1 MKKRTFLPAFIG
13 AVLIVVPAAAKH
25 PSTIRIAT
33 YNASLYGKKSGQI
46 LNRLRDGKDQQAEKV
61 ASVVQTIRP
70 DVLLINEIDH
80 DTGGATA
87 SALND
92 LYFAK
97 PQRTLSSIDYPFVY
111 SVASNTGVDSQLD
124 LDQNGKIREPIDA
137 WGFGVYP
144 GQYSMAIYSRFPIN
158 ESSIRTFQ
166 TFLWK
171 DLPGAKRPV
180 DPKTKQTYHTDDL
193 WNQLRLSSKNHVDV
207 PIQIGETVIHV
218 LACHPTPPVFDGPE
232 DRNGCRNHDEIKF
245 WQHYLDKPSANW
257 IVDDEGTAGGLAA
270 GQSFVIMGDLNSDS
284 VDGDGKRQAIVELL
298 ANERLY
304 DPQPKSKGAVAD
316 SVGKKSAAKQKANPA
331 LDTAKFGGNLRVD
344 YVLPSRTLAKKDA
357 GVVWPEKSDPSY
369 EMITA
374 SDHRMVWV
382 EVEVP

>member
-1 MKKRTFLPAFIG
+1 M
-13 AVLIVVPAAAKH
+13 IVVPAAAKH

-245 WQHYLDKPSANW
+245 WQHYLDKPSAKW
-257 IVDDEGTAGGLAA
+257 LVDDQGIAGGLAA

-357 GVVWPEKSDPSY
+357 GVVWPEKSDPNY

>member
-1 MKKRTFLPAFIG
+1 MRLVL
-13 AVLIVVPAAAKH
+13 VLIGTVLLNSFVAAQS

-46 LNRLRDGKDQQAEKV
+46 LERLRDGRDQQAEKV
-61 ASVVQTIRP
+61 ARVVQTIRP
-70 DVLLINEIDH
+70 DVLLINEIDY
-80 DTGGATA
+80 DADGATA
-87 SALND
+87 KTLAE

-97 PQRTLSSIDYPFVY
+97 PQRKLSPIDYPYVY
-111 SVASNTGVDSQLD
+111 SVSSNTGVDSQLD
-124 LDQNGKIREPIDA
+124 LDQNGRTNGPADA

-144 GQYSMAIYSRFPIN
+144 GQYSMAIYSRYPIN
-158 ESSIRTFQ
+158 YSSIRSFQ
-166 TFLWK
+166 KLLWK
-171 DLPGAKRPV
+171 DLPDAKRPV
-180 DPKTKQTYHTDDL
+180 DPKTALPYHDDEL

-207 PIQIGETVIHV
+207 AIQIGETVLHV

-245 WQHYLDKPSANW
+245 WDHYLSNPAADW
-257 IVDDEGTAGGLAA
+257 LVDDQGNSGGLAV
-270 GQSFVIMGDLNSDS
+270 GESFVIMGDLNSDS
-284 VDGDGKRQAIVELL
+284 VDGDGKRQAIVDLL
-298 ANERLY
+298 ANDRLY

-316 SVGKKSAAKQKANPA
+316 SAGKKSAARQKADPA

-344 YVLPSRTLAKKDA
+344 YVLPSRTLKRKDA
-357 GVVWPEKSDPSY
+357 GVVWPEKTDPDY

-382 EVEVP
+382 DVELQ

>member
-171 DLPGAKRPV
+171 DLPGAQRPV
-180 DPKTKQTYHTDDL
+180 YPKTKQAFHTDDL